1 MISKLTGIS
10 EAKFLEDMRYLIP
23 TTERTLTNKVTG
35 LYEVG
40 GLTKMLFQPNSTTFD
55 CGTLIKQYLAKA
67 MDILVQTH
75 KETQQNRKYNF
86 NLTDRFE
93 AMFSFFA
100 AQCAIKNFE
109 TAQQSFINYMDISTK
124 LEIEK
129 ENIKQIF
136 TLILKNEETLTIA
149 TKQIIKRLHQSI
161 KNAAL
166 KQVVT
171 PCKDI
176 LLQLVTQKMHVQGL
190 VLHDIIDKLDR
201 DISEENIVYIQEYF
215 SHPARLFRRKISH
228 IFDGC
233 HDIRLDRMIGEK
245 FDAATK
251 ELKDFFET
259 NLELSKQLP
268 LIEVI
273 CRNSFIKS
281 LGIGE
286 ADFDDIIMP
295 QVTKDEPSKFNVKC
309 YGLSENKTETIEKEV
324 KERMKDET
332 DIIKKLKTF
341 ISEKD
346 GVNTYNCAASSRN

>member
-1 MISKLTGIS
+1 MQNEFKIERIKPSYVEFQGTSMISKLTGIS

-161 KNAAL
+161 KKRCFEAGCDTL
-166 KQVVT
+166 QRHSFT
-171 PCKDI
+171 ISYPKDA
-176 LLQLVTQKMHVQGL
+176 
-190 VLHDIIDKLDR
+190 R
-201 DISEENIVYIQEYF
+201 SRF
-215 SHPARLFRRKISH
+215 SF
-228 IFDGC
+228 
-233 HDIRLDRMIGEK
+233 
-245 FDAATK
+245 T
-251 ELKDFFET
+251 
-259 NLELSKQLP
+259 
-268 LIEVI
+268 
-273 CRNSFIKS
+273 
-281 LGIGE
+281 
-286 ADFDDIIMP
+286 
-295 QVTKDEPSKFNVKC
+295 
-309 YGLSENKTETIEKEV
+309 
-324 KERMKDET
+324 
-332 DIIKKLKTF
+332 
-341 ISEKD
+341 
-346 GVNTYNCAASSRN
+346 